1 MTGTGRRIASSAALL
16 MAVSACAAPPN
27 DVAQGVG
34 FGDYQDYQAR
44 RDSVVIP
51 APQTVRPPSEGL
63 SEPFAAMPPTPA
75 AQGSGRDIAGM
86 AAAAIDEAEF
96 GPPVAPSG
104 DDFVA
109 PPLPEGIQ
117 VVGANVAAFALSTSH
132 PVGERVWSRFSLRL
146 GRPEVS
152 CADFRTTDLAQD
164 WFLTNGG
171 PERDPAG
178 LDRNGD
184 GYACNWD
191 PERYRAQAREAAMPR
206 GFGAGSGSVAF
217 GG

>member
-1 MTGTGRRIASSAALL
+1 MTATGRRIASCAAIL
-16 MAVSACAAPPN
+16 MAVTACAAPPN
-27 DVAQGVG
+27 DVVEGVG
-34 FGDYQDYQAR
+34 FGDYRDYQAR
-44 RDSVVIP
+44 RDSVTIP
-51 APQTVRPPSEGL
+51 PAQTESSL
-63 SEPFAAMPPTPA
+63 ANATLEPFSPPA
-75 AQGSGRDIAGM
+75 APATGSGRDIAGM
-86 AAAAIDEAEF
+86 ATAAIDEADL

-109 PPLPEGIQ
+109 PPLPEGMQ

-146 GRPEVS
+146 GRPEVTCS
-152 CADFRTTDLAQD
+152 DFRTTDLAQD
-164 WFLTNGG
+164 WFLMNGG

-178 LDRNGD
+178 LDGNGD

-191 PERYRAQAREAAMPR
+191 PESYRAQARQASMPR
-206 GFGAGSGSVAF
+206 RLGADPGSAAF